1 MSEKG
6 KGVSSTP
13 SLNITESKQAE
24 EELARLSEA
33 VRMSADSIVISDMEG
48 KITYVN
54 EATLKMYGTDD
65 PKDLLGKSSF
75 ELIAPEDREK
85 AFAGMREV
93 MKKGYSKDKEYQL
106 ISKSGNMLPVE
117 MSTSLIKSKTGE
129 AVGFVGIT
137 RDITERKRMEEALR
151 ESEMKYKLLFESSGS
166 AITYFDTEGKCVFL
180 NRRGAKYLGGEAEEF
195 IGKSIYDIF
204 PETANFYV
212 QRFTK
217 IMNEGKGY
225 IFEDSV
231 ELPDGKRWFSSNI
244 QPVTDESGTVRGIQI
259 ISDDITE
266 HKRAEEELRSSE
278 ERLRI
283 LFEYA
288 PDAYYLSDLK
298 GNFVDGNKA
307 AEEIT
312 GYKRDELIGKSFLK
326 LKLLSPR
333 QIPKAAALLTKN
345 ALGLSTGP
353 DEFILNWKDGNQV
366 PVEIRTFPVKIKG
379 QTLVLGIARD
389 ITERKRM
396 EHDLKERVKEL
407 QCLYGIARI
416 DERPGITPDELY
428 QEVANLLPASWQ
440 YPEITC
446 ARIVLNDKKFE
457 TENHKETKW
466 KQSSDIKVYGAKA
479 GQVEVSYLEER
490 PGIDEGPFSK
500 EERLLIDAVAKQL
513 GNITERKRAEEALS
527 NANVRLRVLQRVIA
541 AVHSTLDLEEV
552 FKQIT
557 DGAAYSLGY
566 TTALILTLNDEK
578 KCFEIKAL
586 STQKRLLPQIGKVL
600 GFSLKNLSI
609 PADSEFQA
617 GVRSV
622 LEGRVAIAKSM
633 TEIAY
638 PIISKKMCSALEKLG
653 GTRNYIVVPLKVR
666 EEVVGALFITS
677 PREKVSEEELTML
690 QNFARAASQ
699 AIRNANLHSQ
709 TKQAEAALRASHEEL
724 QATNEELR
732 DAQEKLVRSER
743 LAAIGQLAGGVG
755 HELRNPLS
763 AIKNAVY
770 YVRGK
775 VAKSELGQKEP
786 QVIEFLDIMDD
797 EINSSS
803 KIINDLLGF
812 SRVGKPT
819 VSPTRIERVI
829 DDALSYTTIPENIE
843 LTKKLDTDLPEVKI
857 DTDQVRQVLVNMILN
872 AVQAMPT
879 GGKLTINAREK
890 DKFLEVEITDT
901 GCGMPHEVMVKI
913 FDPLFTTRAKGIG
926 LGLAVCKAIIDR
938 HTGYIEVKSEV
949 EKGTTFIIKL
959 PLRAE

>member
-85 AFAGMREV
+85 AFAGMKEV
-93 MKKGYSKDKEYQL
+93 MERGYAKDREYHVTT
-106 ISKSGNMLPVE
+106 KSGSKILTE
-117 MSTSLIKSKTGE
+117 MSTSLVKSKTEE
-129 AVGFVGIT
+129 AIGFVSIS
-137 RDITERKRMEEALR
+137 RDITERKHAEETLR

-244 QPVTDESGTVRGIQI
+244 QPVKDESGTVRGIQI

-312 GYKRDELIGKSFLK
+312 GYRREELIGKSFLK

-333 QIPKAAALLTKN
+333 QIPKAAALLAKN

-389 ITERKRM
+389 ITERKR
-396 EHDLKERVKEL
+396 
-407 QCLYGIARI
+407 
-416 DERPGITPDELY
+416 
-428 QEVANLLPASWQ
+428 
-440 YPEITC
+440 
-446 ARIVLNDKKFE
+446 
-457 TENHKETKW
+457 
-466 KQSSDIKVYGAKA
+466 
-479 GQVEVSYLEER
+479 
-490 PGIDEGPFSK
+490 
-500 EERLLIDAVAKQL
+500 
-513 GNITERKRAEEALS
+513 AEEALQKKNEQL
-527 NANVRLRVLQRVIA
+527 NAQNEELRA
-541 AVHSTLDLEEV
+541 T
-552 FKQIT
+552 
-557 DGAAYSLGY
+557 
-566 TTALILTLNDEK
+566 
-578 KCFEIKAL
+578 
-586 STQKRLLPQIGKVL
+586 
-600 GFSLKNLSI
+600 
-609 PADSEFQA
+609 
-617 GVRSV
+617 
-622 LEGRVAIAKSM
+622 
-633 TEIAY
+633 
-638 PIISKKMCSALEKLG
+638 
-653 GTRNYIVVPLKVR
+653 
-666 EEVVGALFITS
+666 
-677 PREKVSEEELTML
+677 EEELH
-690 QNFARAASQ
+690 AA
-699 AIRNANLHSQ
+699 N
-709 TKQAEAALRASHEEL
+709 EEL
-724 QATNEELR
+724 RATNEELR

-843 LTKKLDTDLPEVKI
+843 LTKKLDTDLLEVKI

-879 GGKLTINAREK
+879 GGKLTINAKEK
-890 DKFLEVEITDT
+890 DKFLEVEIADT
-901 GCGMPHEVMVKI
+901 GCGIPQEVMDKI

-938 HTGYIEVKSEV
+938 HAGYIEVKSEV

>member
-1 MSEKG
+1 MARKV
-6 KGVSSTP
+6 KVP
-13 SLNITESKQAE
+13 S
-24 EELARLSEA
+24 
-33 VRMSADSIVISDMEG
+33 D
-48 KITYVN
+48 
-54 EATLKMYGTDD
+54 
-65 PKDLLGKSSF
+65 
-75 ELIAPEDREK
+75 AP
-85 AFAGMREV
+85 A
-93 MKKGYSKDKEYQL
+93 
-106 ISKSGNMLPVE
+106 P
-117 MSTSLIKSKTGE
+117 
-129 AVGFVGIT
+129 
-137 RDITERKRMEEALR
+137 DITERK
-151 ESEMKYKLLFESSGS
+151 
-166 AITYFDTEGKCVFL
+166 
-180 NRRGAKYLGGEAEEF
+180 
-195 IGKSIYDIF
+195 
-204 PETANFYV
+204 
-212 QRFTK
+212 Q
-217 IMNEGKGY
+217 
-225 IFEDSV
+225 
-231 ELPDGKRWFSSNI
+231 
-244 QPVTDESGTVRGIQI
+244 
-259 ISDDITE
+259 
-266 HKRAEEELRSSE
+266 AEEELRSSE

-312 GYKRDELIGKSFLK
+312 GYRREELIGKSFLK

-333 QIPKAAALLTKN
+333 QIPKAAALLVKN
-345 ALGLSTGP
+345 VLGQATGP
-353 DEFILNWKDGNQV
+353 DEFILNRKDGTQI
-366 PVEIRTFPVKIKG
+366 PVEIRTFPVKIEGK
-379 QTLVLGIARD
+379 TLVLGIARD
-389 ITERKRM
+389 ITERKRL
-396 EHDLKERVKEL
+396 EQDLNERVKEL

-416 DERPGITPDELY
+416 DERLGIISDELY
-428 QEVANLLPASWQ
+428 QEIANLLLASWQ
-440 YPEITC
+440 YPGITC
-446 ARIVLNDKKFE
+446 ARITINGKKFE
-457 TENHKETKW
+457 TENYKETKW

-490 PGIDEGPFSK
+490 PEIDEGPFSK

-513 GNITERKRAEEALS
+513 GNITERKRAEAKLRESDERYRAIFESTSDMLVLIDRKGKILDVNENIAQISEYEREEIVGKNIRALTKMMTKKSLAIIAKNFLKRMAGMNIPPYEIQMIKKNGELRSVEINAVALRKDGRIVGDLAIMKDITERKKREQLQHDENYVLTLLGQGAELSQLLDAIVRLGEYHDPSIKGSVLLFDPSREYLVQASAPSLPDDYNELLKNGLPIGPNVGSCGTAAYLKERVIVSDIENSPLFKPFEEAVKRAISNGLLS
-527 NANVRLRVLQRVIA
+527 CWSQPIISSNGDLLGTIANYSNKLGEPNADSLRVLEWSARIA
-541 AVHSTLDLEEV
+541 AISIERKQAEQELQKKNEQLDAQNEELRA
-552 FKQIT
+552 T
-557 DGAAYSLGY
+557 
-566 TTALILTLNDEK
+566 
-578 KCFEIKAL
+578 
-586 STQKRLLPQIGKVL
+586 
-600 GFSLKNLSI
+600 
-609 PADSEFQA
+609 
-617 GVRSV
+617 
-622 LEGRVAIAKSM
+622 
-633 TEIAY
+633 
-638 PIISKKMCSALEKLG
+638 
-653 GTRNYIVVPLKVR
+653 
-666 EEVVGALFITS
+666 
-677 PREKVSEEELTML
+677 EEEL
-690 QNFARAASQ
+690 
-699 AIRNANLHSQ
+699 
-709 TKQAEAALRASHEEL
+709 RASNEEL

-879 GGKLTINAREK
+879 GGKLTINAKEK

>member
-1 MSEKG
+1 MARKV
-6 KGVSSTP
+6 KVP
-13 SLNITESKQAE
+13 S
-24 EELARLSEA
+24 
-33 VRMSADSIVISDMEG
+33 D
-48 KITYVN
+48 
-54 EATLKMYGTDD
+54 
-65 PKDLLGKSSF
+65 
-75 ELIAPEDREK
+75 AP
-85 AFAGMREV
+85 A
-93 MKKGYSKDKEYQL
+93 
-106 ISKSGNMLPVE
+106 P
-117 MSTSLIKSKTGE
+117 
-129 AVGFVGIT
+129 
-137 RDITERKRMEEALR
+137 DITERK
-151 ESEMKYKLLFESSGS
+151 
-166 AITYFDTEGKCVFL
+166 
-180 NRRGAKYLGGEAEEF
+180 
-195 IGKSIYDIF
+195 
-204 PETANFYV
+204 
-212 QRFTK
+212 Q
-217 IMNEGKGY
+217 
-225 IFEDSV
+225 
-231 ELPDGKRWFSSNI
+231 
-244 QPVTDESGTVRGIQI
+244 
-259 ISDDITE
+259 
-266 HKRAEEELRSSE
+266 AEEELRSSE

-312 GYKRDELIGKSFLK
+312 GYRREELIGKSFLK

-333 QIPKAAALLTKN
+333 QIPKAAALLAKN
-345 ALGLSTGP
+345 VLGQATGP
-353 DEFILNWKDGNQV
+353 DEFILNRKDGTQI

-446 ARIVLNDKKFE
+446 ARITINGKKFE

-490 PGIDEGPFSK
+490 PEIDEGPFLK

-513 GNITERKRAEEALS
+513 GNITERKRMEE
-527 NANVRLRVLQRVIA
+527 
-541 AVHSTLDLEEV
+541 
-552 FKQIT
+552 
-557 DGAAYSLGY
+557 
-566 TTALILTLNDEK
+566 
-578 KCFEIKAL
+578 EIKD
-586 STQKRLLPQIGKVL
+586 
-600 GFSLKNLSI
+600 KN
-609 PADSEFQA
+609 EQ
-617 GVRSV
+617 V
-622 LEGRVAIAKSM
+622 
-633 TEIAY
+633 EIQ
-638 PIISKKMCSALEKLG
+638 
-653 GTRNYIVVPLKVR
+653 N
-666 EEVVGALFITS
+666 EELRAT
-677 PREKVSEEELTML
+677 EEEL
-690 QNFARAASQ
+690 RAA
-699 AIRNANLHSQ
+699 N
-709 TKQAEAALRASHEEL
+709 EEL

-819 VSPTRIERVI
+819 VSPTRIKRVI

-879 GGKLTINAREK
+879 GGKLIINAKEK

-938 HTGYIEVKSEV
+938 HAGYIEVKSEV
-949 EKGTTFIIKL
+949 GKGTTFIIKL
-959 PLRAE
+959 PLEAE